1 MNTEEANA
9 LLFKYSIIAKMFYIF
24 VQGNIPHKNTIFLI
38 IL

>member
-24 VQGNIPHKNTIFLI
+24 VQGKHSS
-38 IL
+38 